1 MSLTRVKTMEVG
13 RLRALLELARC
24 GTMAA
29 AADALFLTP
38 SAVSQQIAQLE
49 EEAGVKLTE
58 RIGRGV
64 RLTPAGHALVGYAER
79 VMVVLDEAR
88 SELAELR
95 REIAGELR
103 VAAFPSIASAVLP
116 ETVKALQHAYPRLEI
131 GLEEFDPIE
140 GLTALRS
147 WRTDIALIDDLS
159 VVVGDSQESVGVV
172 PIAEDVLYVAV
183 AADHP
188 LSKRPSLSVA
198 DLRNETWAIESTW
211 SGFGD
216 VFTNLCR
223 RAGYEPRIN
232 AKCRGFEMVG
242 AMVAS
247 GCSVSMVPG
256 LRLVRPPAG
265 VAWVKLR
272 PEVRR
277 KVYVAYRRGERDH
290 PTIKVFVEEIVRTA
304 SRLLG

>member
-1 MSLTRVKTMEVG
+1 MEVG

-29 AADALFLTP
+29 AAQALFLTP

-49 EEAGVKLTE
+49 DEAGVKLTE
-58 RIGRGV
+58 RIGRRV

-88 SELAELR
+88 TELADLR
-95 REIAGELR
+95 SGIAGELR
-103 VAAFPSIASAVLP
+103 VAAFQSIASVVLP
-116 ETVKALQHAYPRLEI
+116 DTVKELRHAFPRLEI
-131 GLEEFDPIE
+131 ALEELEPID
-140 GLTALRS
+140 GVAALRS

-159 VVVGDSQESVGVV
+159 IVAGDNREKVEVV
-172 PIAEDVLYVAV
+172 PLAEDVLYVAI
-183 AADHP
+183 ATDHP
-188 LSKRPSLSVA
+188 LSKKPSLSVA
-198 DLRNETWAIESTW
+198 DLRHETWAIESTW
-211 SGFGD
+211 STFGALITD
-216 VFTNLCR
+216 LCR

-232 AKCRGFEMVG
+232 ARCRGAEMIE

-247 GCSVSMVPG
+247 GCSVSIIPG
-256 LRLVRPPAG
+256 LRVLRSPAG
-265 VAWVKLR
+265 VAWVKLT

-277 KVYVAYRRGERDH
+277 KIYVAYRRGERNH
-290 PTIKVFVEEIVRTA
+290 PAIKVFVEEIVGTA

>member
-1 MSLTRVKTMEVG
+1 MDIG
-13 RLRALLELARC
+13 RLRALVELARC

-29 AADALFLTP
+29 AAEALFLTP

-58 RIGRGV
+58 RVGRGV
-64 RLTPAGHALVGYAER
+64 RLTPAGQALVGYAER

-88 SELAELR
+88 SELAVLR

-116 ETVKALQHAYPRLEI
+116 DTVKALQRVFPRLEI
-131 GLEEFDPIE
+131 ILEESEPID
-140 GLTALRS
+140 GLAALRS
-147 WRTDIALIDDLS
+147 WRADAALIDDLS
-159 VVVGDSQESVGVV
+159 IVVGEKQESIGVV
-172 PIAEDVLYVAV
+172 PLADDVLYVAV
-183 AADHP
+183 SADHAFAN
-188 LSKRPSLSVA
+188 RASLSVA
-198 DLRNETWAIESTW
+198 DLRHETWAIDST
-211 SGFGD
+211 SSVFGD
-216 VFTNLCR
+216 FIANLCR

-247 GCSVSMVPG
+247 GCSVSIVPG

-265 VAWVKLR
+265 VAWIKLK

-277 KVYVAYRRGERDH
+277 KIYVAYRRGERNN
-290 PTIKVFVEEIVRTA
+290 PAIRVFVEEIVRTA
-304 SRLLG
+304 SHLLR

>member
-1 MSLTRVKTMEVG
+1 LIFAEVCALEVG
-13 RLRALLELARC
+13 RLLALLELARC

-29 AADALFLTP
+29 AAEALFLTP

-58 RIGRGV
+58 RVGRGV

-95 REIAGELR
+95 SAIAGELR
-103 VAAFPSIASAVLP
+103 VAAFPSIASVVLP
-116 ETVKALQHAYPRLEI
+116 DTVKELRHAFPRLEI
-131 GLEEFDPIE
+131 ELEELEPIDAVA
-140 GLTALRS
+140 ALRS

-159 VVVGDSQESVGVV
+159 IAAAASRENVEIA
-172 PIAEDVLYVAV
+172 PLAEDVLYVAV
-183 AADHP
+183 ATDHP
-188 LSKRPSLSVA
+188 LSKKSSLSIA
-198 DLRNETWAIESTW
+198 DLKHETWAIESTW
-211 SGFGD
+211 GMFGGFVID
-216 VFTNLCR
+216 LCR

-232 AKCRGFEMVG
+232 AKCRGSEMVE

-247 GCSVSMVPG
+247 GCSVSIAPG
-256 LRLVRPPAG
+256 LRVLRSPVG
-265 VAWVKLR
+265 VTWVKLR

-277 KVYVAYRRGERDH
+277 KIYVAYRRGERNH
-290 PTIKVFVEEIVRTA
+290 PTIKVFVEEILRTA
-304 SRLLG
+304 SRLLS